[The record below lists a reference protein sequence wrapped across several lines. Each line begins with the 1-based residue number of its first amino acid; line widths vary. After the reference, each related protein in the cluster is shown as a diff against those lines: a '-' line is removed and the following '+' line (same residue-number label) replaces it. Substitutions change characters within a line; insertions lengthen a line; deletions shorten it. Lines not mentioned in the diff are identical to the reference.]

1 MIGLAYWGG
10 RGWGP
15 VGGFVSLAFV
25 VLLVLLVASLI
36 RNRPGAGPATSSSA
50 IRILEE
56 RYARGEISRD
66 EFLERRAAL
75 TGSSNALPPPP
86 P

>member
-1 MIGLAYWGG
+1 MIGLAYWSG
-10 RGWGP
+10 RGWGI

-25 VLLVLLVASLI
+25 VLVVLLVASLV
-36 RNRPGAGPATSSSA
+36 RNRPGAGRVTSSSA

-75 TGSSNALPPPP
+75 TGSSTTPPPP
-86 P
+86 PP